1 MIDVAQIWTQLSPL
15 LVRYGLR
22 VVGAIAL
29 FIVGRWVISLMM
41 RLARRSMIARHLD
54 PTLQRY
60 LHSIGGVVL
69 NILLIVAILAQFGVE
84 TTSFAALMAA
94 AGLAIGTA
102 WGGLLANFAAG
113 AFLLI
118 LRPFQVGD
126 LISGAGVTG
135 TVDEIGMF
143 ATTLTTS
150 DGVKTFV
157 GNNKLFADNI
167 QNFSASLIRRIDRT
181 MLLAH
186 GVDIDDAI
194 ARVRAALVE
203 IPNVLQT
210 PAPEVFVLEFTASGT
225 LIAVRPFTT
234 PDNAVNVGIATN
246 DAIRH
251 LARDAGFPVPTVP
264 QHHA

>member
-1 MIDVAQIWTQLSPL
+1 MFDATALWNQLAPL
-15 LVRYGLR
+15 LMHYGLR
-22 VVGAIAL
+22 ILGAIAL
-29 FIVGRWVISLMM
+29 WIAGRYAISLLM
-41 RLARRSMIARHLD
+41 RLARRSMILHHID

-60 LHSIGGVVL
+60 LQSIGGFAL
-69 NILLIVAILAQFGVE
+69 NVLLIIAILAQFGVE

-118 LRPFQVGD
+118 LRPFQLGD
-126 LISGAGVTG
+126 VITAAGITG

-143 ATTLTTS
+143 ATTLTTA
-150 DGVKTFV
+150 DGVKTFI

-167 QNFSASLIRRIDRT
+167 QNLTASGIRRVDKT

-194 ARVRAALVE
+194 ERIRAAVSA
-203 IPNVLQT
+203 IPNVLAT
-210 PAPEVFVLEFTASGT
+210 PEPEIFILEFIPAGT
-225 LIAVRPFTT
+225 LLAVRPFTQ
-234 PDNAVNVGIATN
+234 PMYVQRVAAVTN
-246 DAIRH
+246 DVIRTV
-251 LARDAGFPVPTVP
+251 AREAGYPVPKVP
-264 QHHA
+264 Q

>member
-1 MIDVAQIWTQLSPL
+1 MDLPSIWTQLAPL
-15 LVRYGLR
+15 LLRYGIR
-22 VVGAIAL
+22 VVGAL
-29 FIVGRWVISLMM
+29 VLWIVGRWAI
-41 RLARRSMIARHLD
+41 RLIIRIARRSLITQHVDA
-54 PTLQRY
+54 TLQRY
-60 LHSIGGVVL
+60 LLSLGGFALNVL
-69 NILLIVAILAQFGVE
+69 LVIAILSQFGVE

-102 WGGLLANFAAG
+102 WGGLLSNFAAG

-126 LISGAGVTG
+126 VISAAGVTG
-135 TVDEIGMF
+135 AVDEIGMF
-143 ATTLTTS
+143 ATTLTTA

-167 QNFSASLIRRIDRT
+167 QNFSASAVRRVDRT

-194 ARVRAALVE
+194 AKVQQAVQAL
-203 IPNVLQT
+203 PNVLQT
-210 PAPEVFVLEFTASGT
+210 PAPEIFVLEFTASGT
-225 LIAVRPFTT
+225 LLAVRPFTT
-234 PDNAVNVGIATN
+234 PKHVVSVGIATN

-251 LARDAGFPVPTVP
+251 LARDAGFPIPAVP
-264 QHHA
+264 QHQI